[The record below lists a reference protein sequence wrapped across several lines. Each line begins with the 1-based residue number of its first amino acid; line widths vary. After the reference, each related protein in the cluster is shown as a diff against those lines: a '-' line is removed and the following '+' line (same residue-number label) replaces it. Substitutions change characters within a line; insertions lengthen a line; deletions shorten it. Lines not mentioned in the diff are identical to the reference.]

1 MSGSVWKK
9 PDEVMRQMR
18 DKKKALQARFSHAS
32 TTTAT
37 NNLDNDEALAPTSSS
52 SATASVKRKNPFRR
66 SPAKRPKLLTVTQ
79 DDQRNASANVDFMS
93 MLNAPNVK
101 ADTNKELAVELPQAL
116 SIFTAV
122 TPVCQ
127 KVDQCPVD
135 WSLKT
140 RVRFTSKSPF
150 AFSSTLKTSEEASG
164 ITGFVRCVS
173 SLKSDEWSTLDTS
186 TNAQFHQCCLLWQY
200 PWLPWLSL
208 FPRDTRAPITS
219 TSSVQIG
226 MDSSVSNCLINDWCE
241 SFRSLFGLL
250 RARQCPFFY
259 VCTHQFTVLFRAAGI
274 GGVAEIHALLTPTTR
289 GMREVLRREDISYS
303 MPLKK
308 SGQDQTNPVNN
319 DEDDE
324 TKEADKVGDLDDEDC
339 DEDDADWINDI
350 GLHSNLRSKLEAER
364 LQDGGQG
371 TSQGTYADSLLL
383 IEGVETQ
390 GLFNWLL
397 NSKLCLSSTGPL
409 TGIPPTLFSPVA
421 FHQATL
427 RPLKARQGFL
437 KQDGENLY
445 SIEVQGPILPH
456 SMVSLMKLLQSSDFT
471 AVWTTLSSTKPF
483 ASFQSSTAA
492 TSAFGKESLSD
503 CGLDRT
509 SLDLFCSSQLPPS
522 ASEIR
527 FQDGCFY
534 FN

>member
-1 MSGSVWKK
+1 MSGNVWKR
-9 PDEVMRQMR
+9 PDEVMKQMR
-18 DKKKALQARFSHAS
+18 EKKRALQARFSHAAI
-32 TTTAT
+32 TTKTT
-37 NNLDNDEALAPTSSS
+37 PDDCEQQFNSPSPSIPI
-52 SATASVKRKNPFRR
+52 SVKRKNPFRR
-66 SPAKRPKLLTVTQ
+66 SPAKRPKLLAVTQ
-79 DDQRNASANVDFMS
+79 DDQRPGKADLVS
-93 MLNAPNVK
+93 MLDAPNTFQTDV
-101 ADTNKELAVELPQAL
+101 NKESAVELPSAL
-116 SIFTAV
+116 SIFAAV

-127 KVDQCPVD
+127 KVDRFAVD

-140 RVRFTSKSPF
+140 KVRFTSKSPF

-164 ITGFVRCVS
+164 ITGFVRCVN
-173 SLKSDEWSTLDTS
+173 SLNSEEWSTLDTS

-208 FPRDTRAPITS
+208 FPRDARAPVTS
-219 TSSVQIG
+219 TTTSQIG
-226 MDSSVSNCLINDWCE
+226 MDPHISNCMINDWCE

-274 GGVAEIHALLTPTTR
+274 GGVPEIHALLTPTTR
-289 GMREVLRREDISYS
+289 GLRDNLKKEDISFS

-308 SGQDQTNPVNN
+308 SGQDQPNSVN
-319 DEDDE
+319 DDDDAKESTRVEDMDP
-324 TKEADKVGDLDDEDC
+324 DDEDC
-339 DEDDADWINDI
+339 DEDDDDWINDI

-371 TSQGTYADSLLL
+371 TSQGTYSDSLLL

-409 TGIPPTLFSPVA
+409 AGIPPTLFSPVA

-445 SIEVQGPILPH
+445 SIEVQGPLLPH

-471 AVWTTLSSTKPF
+471 AVWTVSSGTKPF
-483 ASFQSSTAA
+483 ASFASSTSA

-503 CGLDRT
+503 CGLDRA
-509 SLDLFCSSQLPPS
+509 SLDLFCSSQLPPTT
-522 ASEIR
+522 SEVR

>member
-18 DKKKALQARFSHAS
+18 DKKKALQARFSTAATTTTVNSCGNDEKLLPFSPAS
-32 TTTAT
+32 T
-37 NNLDNDEALAPTSSS
+37 
-52 SATASVKRKNPFRR
+52 ASLKRKNPFRR
-66 SPAKRPKLLTVTQ
+66 SPAKRPKLLAVTQ
-79 DDQRNASANVDFMS
+79 EDQRTTTLDLVS
-93 MLNAPNVK
+93 MLDASNTAKSDNSK
-101 ADTNKELAVELPQAL
+101 DQAVELPQAL
-116 SIFTAV
+116 SIFAAV
-122 TPVCQ
+122 TPTCQ
-127 KVDQCPVD
+127 KFDQCVVD

-140 RVRFTSKSPF
+140 RVRFTSRTPF

-173 SLKSDEWSTLDTS
+173 SLSSDEWSTLDTS

-219 TSSVQIG
+219 TSSIQIG
-226 MDSSVSNCLINDWCE
+226 MDPSVSSCLVNDWCE
-241 SFRSLFGLL
+241 SFRSVFGLL

-289 GMREVLRREDISYS
+289 GLRDILRQEDISYS

-308 SGQDQTNPVNN
+308 NSQDQPNPAMNK

-324 TKEADKVGDLDDEDC
+324 IKATDKIDDLDDDDY
-339 DEDDADWINDI
+339 DEDDTDWINDI

-371 TSQGTYADSLLL
+371 TSQGTYSDSLLL

-397 NSKLCLSSTGPL
+397 NSKLCLSNTGPL

-445 SIEVQGPILPH
+445 SVEVQGPILPH
-456 SMVSLMKLLQSSDFT
+456 SMVSLIKLLQSNDFT
-471 AVWTTLSSTKPF
+471 AVCSVLSSTKPF
-483 ASFQSSTAA
+483 ASFQSPTAA

-503 CGLDRT
+503 CGLDRA
-509 SLDLFCSSQLPPS
+509 SLDLFCSSELPPS
-522 ASEIR
+522 ANEIR
-527 FQDGCFY
+527 FQNGCFH

>member
-9 PDEVMRQMR
+9 PDEVMKQMR
-18 DKKKALQARFSHAS
+18 EKKKALQARFSHA
-32 TTTAT
+32 TTTTIT
-37 NNLDNDEALAPTSSS
+37 NSYENDET
-52 SATASVKRKNPFRR
+52 SATLSVTTSTKRKNPFRR
-66 SPAKRPKLLTVTQ
+66 SPAKRPKLLAVTQ
-79 DDQRNASANVDFMS
+79 DDQRTVNCDLVS
-93 MLNAPNVK
+93 MLNAPNTVK
-101 ADTNKELAVELPQAL
+101 VDNNKEQVLELPQAL
-116 SIFTAV
+116 SIFAAV

-127 KVDQCPVD
+127 KLDQYAVD

-140 RVRFTSKSPF
+140 RVRFTSKTPF

-164 ITGFVRCVS
+164 ITGFVRCVN
-173 SLKSDEWSTLDTS
+173 SLNSDEWSSLDTS

-208 FPRDTRAPITS
+208 FPRDTRTPITS
-219 TSSVQIG
+219 TGSVQIG
-226 MDSSVSNCLINDWCE
+226 MDSNVSNCLLNDWCE

-289 GMREVLRREDISYS
+289 GLRDVLRKEDISYS

-308 SGQDQTNPVNN
+308 SGQDQQNCTMNN

-324 TKEADKVGDLDDEDC
+324 IKDADKIDDLGDEDC
-339 DEDDADWINDI
+339 DEDDTDWINDI

-371 TSQGTYADSLLL
+371 TSQGTYSDSLLL

-445 SIEVQGPILPH
+445 SVEIQGPILPH
-456 SMVSLMKLLQSSDFT
+456 SMVSLMKLLQSGDFT
-471 AVWTTLSSTKPF
+471 AVCSALSSTKPF

-503 CGLDRT
+503 CGLDRA
-509 SLDLFCSSQLPPS
+509 SLDLFCSSQLPQF
-522 ASEIR
+522 ANEIR
-527 FQDGCFY
+527 FQDGCFH